1 MSQNR
6 REFLTGAAA
15 LGMGMTFADKA
26 LAKQGGKVR
35 FACIGVGGKGDSD
48 TADAARFGEVVAIC
62 DVDENTVAKALKK
75 YPNAKPFTDWRK
87 CLKAMA
93 KEVDAVTVTVP
104 DHMHGIIAANAM
116 RMGKHTF
123 CQKPLCRTI
132 YEARRLAEIATEM
145 KVQTQMGNQGT
156 ADPKLRKQAAQV
168 RAGIIG
174 KVSEIHVW
182 SNRPIWPQGIARPTA
197 VAPPPTGLNW
207 DTWLGV
213 APVRP
218 FVPGAY
224 HTFNWRGWWDFG
236 SGAQGDMGCHTLNMP
251 FMALDLRDPISIQ
264 SETAPNNGD
273 SFPAWSVTT
282 FMFAATSTRG
292 PIKLVWYDGNKQP
305 SLDVLGDA
313 IDDDWKLQNSGSL
326 LIGDKG
332 KIYVPGDYGSGGR
345 VVGGVD
351 LSNVGFEESPGH
363 FQELVRAIKEGKP
376 AMSNFPG
383 YAGPLAE
390 MVLAGNLGVRAAGK
404 KVEWDARAMKATNMP
419 ELDVYI
425 KPKYRRGYDM
435 I

>member
-6 REFLTGAAA
+6 REFIAGAAA
-15 LGMGMTFADKA
+15 LGLGMTFADKV
-26 LAKQGGKVR
+26 LANQGGRVK

-48 TADAARFGEVVAIC
+48 TADAARYGDVVAIC
-62 DVDENTVAKALKK
+62 DVDETTVAKALKK

-116 RMGKHTF
+116 MMGKHTF

-132 YEARRLAEIATEM
+132 YEARRLAEIAVEM

-168 RAGIIG
+168 RAGMIG

-182 SNRPIWPQGIARPTA
+182 SNRPIWPQGIARPTN
-197 VAPPPTGLNW
+197 VATPPSTLNW

-218 FVPGAY
+218 YVPGAY

-273 SFPAWSVTT
+273 SFPAWSITT

-305 SLDVLGDA
+305 PMDILTDVVDE
-313 IDDDWKLQNSGSL
+313 DWKLQSSGSL

-390 MVLAGNLGVRAAGK
+390 MVLAGNLGVRAGGK
-404 KVEWDARAMKATNMP
+404 KVEWDARKMKATNMP
-419 ELDVYI
+419 ELDSYI
-425 KPKYRRGYDM
+425 KPKYRKGYDM